1 MAAVATPVPK
11 PVPPSLGERIA
22 ATAQIWVAGASVI
35 LVVLMI
41 VPVAPWVLDALLS
54 VNIALALVIM
64 LTTLYTENALA
75 FSVFP
80 TLILIVTLFRLSLN
94 ISATRSIL
102 LHGYAGQVIEAFG
115 NVVVGG
121 NYAVGLVVFAILV
134 VIQFV
139 VITNGAGRVAEVA
152 ARFTLDA
159 MPGKQLAVDADLN
172 AGLITEAEA
181 RQRRK
186 DIQRSA
192 DFYGAMDGASKFVR
206 GDAVAALIIV
216 FVNIIGGFVIGI
228 VQQGLSLVEALQ
240 RYTLLTIGEGIVT
253 QIPALLIS
261 TATGIIVTRAAA
273 ESSFGAELTSQL
285 VQEPRALAIAAGLLV
300 LFGLFGLP
308 PIPMFIIAGIV
319 AALFFRRRAVLRA
332 EAAKPTLAAGASGAT
347 NQPAVKPAESVV
359 PLLSYDPMEL
369 EIGFGLI
376 PLVDVSQGGDLLE
389 RITMIRRHA
398 ARELG
403 IVVPPIRVRDNLQLK
418 PSTYVVKIYG
428 LEVARAEV
436 MVSRLLA
443 MNPGTA
449 TNGIEGIPTV
459 EPAFNLPALWIPE
472 SGRGDAELAGY
483 TVIDPTSVIATHL
496 TELIKTHAPDLL
508 GRQETSALL
517 DNVKQHYPV
526 VVDEL
531 VPGLLTVG
539 EVQRVLQNLL
549 RERIPIRNL
558 LLILENL
565 ADGARASKDVDF
577 LTERVRSSM
586 ARHISAEYTENGL
599 LSVITVDPRLETL
612 LGEAARRGEDAYAL
626 LDPNTVAKI
635 YGSLTK
641 QIQHAQQ
648 AGLQPVVLTSPQT
661 RLALKRLTER
671 AAPSLV
677 VLSYSEIAP
686 GLRVESIGQ
695 ISTTADDSIEPV
707 GV

>member
-1 MAAVATPVPK
+1 MAAVASPAPK
-11 PVPPSLGERIA
+11 PQPTVMERLA
-22 ATAQIWVAGASVI
+22 SASQVWVAGASVI

-41 VPVAPWVLDALLS
+41 VPVEPWVLDLLLS
-54 VNIALALVIM
+54 LNIALALIIM
-64 LTTLYTENALA
+64 LVTLYTENALA

-94 ISATRSIL
+94 ISGTRSIL
-102 LHGYAGQVIEAFG
+102 LRGYAGQVIEAFG

-121 NYAVGLVVFAILV
+121 NYAVGIVVFAILV

-181 RQRRK
+181 RQRRR
-186 DIQRSA
+186 DIQRAA

-285 VQEPRALAIAAGLLV
+285 VQEPRALAIAAGLLI

-308 PIPMFIIAGIV
+308 PFFMFLMAAIIL
-319 AALFFRRRAVLRA
+319 ALFFRRRTVMQA
-332 EAAKPTLAAGASGAT
+332 EAAKKSPAIAGGGAT
-347 NQPAVKPAESVV
+347 NQPVVKPAESVV

-539 EVQRVLQNLL
+539 EIQRVLQNLL

-565 ADGARASKDVDF
+565 ADGARQSKDIDF
-577 LTERVRSSM
+577 LTERVRAAMS
-586 ARHISAEYTENGL
+586 RHISAEYTENGL

-641 QIQHAQQ
+641 QIQSAQQ
-648 AGLQPVVLTSPQT
+648 AGLQPIVLTSPQT

-671 AAPSLV
+671 AAPQLV

-695 ISTTADDSIEPV
+695 ISTTEDSIEPI